1 MLFVLEPITGVL
13 ATQLASFISPVC
25 ALAMLFIHGPHTF
38 VFVTFG
44 VELDAETFLAI
55 VAPVTN
61 VSGRAFPHL
70 ALNGAILLLW
80 LLFDPIDRPV
90 WTVLLGL
97 GIGHLP
103 VVNEWWP
110 LLDDYWAA
118 TALTIKV
125 LLLTVYTCVLLNKV
139 KSEWLDIWIKTL
151 VIDGKQLVWKPLP
164 PDNSKSITYFWFHLS
179 QITCIFSII

>member
-1 MLFVLEPITGVL
+1 MPLALVNVSILVDHTTFALRHAVDPVSVITIAVFEEECASAMLFVLEPITGVL

-110 LLDDYWAA
+110 LLDDY
-118 TALTIKV
+118 
-125 LLLTVYTCVLLNKV
+125 
-139 KSEWLDIWIKTL
+139 
-151 VIDGKQLVWKPLP
+151 
-164 PDNSKSITYFWFHLS
+164 
-179 QITCIFSII
+179 

>member
-1 MLFVLEPITGVL
+1 MPLTFVDVAILVDHTTFALRHAIDPVSVITIAVFEEECASAMLFVLEPITGVL

-110 LLDDYWAA
+110 LLDDY
-118 TALTIKV
+118 
-125 LLLTVYTCVLLNKV
+125 
-139 KSEWLDIWIKTL
+139 
-151 VIDGKQLVWKPLP
+151 
-164 PDNSKSITYFWFHLS
+164 
-179 QITCIFSII
+179 